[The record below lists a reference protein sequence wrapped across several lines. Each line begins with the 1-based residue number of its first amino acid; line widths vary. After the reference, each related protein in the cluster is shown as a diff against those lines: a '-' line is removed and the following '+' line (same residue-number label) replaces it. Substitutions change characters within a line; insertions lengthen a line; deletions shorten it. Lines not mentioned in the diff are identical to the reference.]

1 MKEDQHHGA
10 GVRPATRLVT
20 SGRQYSEHGIVS
32 PGVYHASTILY
43 PSADALRAG
52 NQQYTYGRKERPRR
66 VRWKIPSLRWK
77 AAMPARS
84 RRRALPPSRRCSW
97 RFSIPA
103 IMC

>member
-1 MKEDQHHGA
+1 
-10 GVRPATRLVT
+10 VRPATRLVT

-52 NQQYTYGRKERPRR
+52 NQQYTYGRKGTPT
-66 VRWKIPSLRWK
+66 S
-77 AAMPARS
+77 
-84 RRRALPPSRRCSW
+84 RALEDTIAALEGGHACKVTPSGWPPFRRCSW